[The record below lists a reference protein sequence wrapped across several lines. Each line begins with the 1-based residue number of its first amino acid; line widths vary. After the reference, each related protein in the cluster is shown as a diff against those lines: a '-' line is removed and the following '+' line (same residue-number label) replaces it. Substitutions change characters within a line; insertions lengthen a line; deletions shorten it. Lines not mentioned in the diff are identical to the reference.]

1 MDNTILNSG
10 AYTDLNNDNVQY
22 ELYDLDI
29 DDNKLAKMLVPA
41 LQENIDYWNGKPF
54 ELAKTDKE
62 NNKYMLGDQIDD
74 RFLQPYNAR
83 YIDNRIFAAARSVLA
98 YVNAR
103 VAMPEVTPSKP
114 GSQFKQFAE
123 DFKYALYQHGV
134 DNYLNIKVKSATRNL
149 IVRKRGYLKLRFDP
163 TLGQYGEIVVESID
177 PENIVIDRYARFQ
190 DNPKAIY
197 HKQSCTVEELIA
209 KFPDKEDDI
218 NKCLSIKR
226 GTQSQLTRRV
236 DYYEV
241 WFTYVDKD
249 KKKQEGLAWFMPI
262 GQLILG
268 KMRNPNWVYSDGAN
282 NDLHNNITNLPIK
295 PFIPFNY
302 LNTGKSYVDETSLFD
317 QAKPMQDLINKRGRQ
332 IWENADYVN
341 GRVIADSRVM
351 SEEDASKFLN
361 KNPKTIML
369 VDGSKGSGSIN
380 NDLTV
385 VQPQM
390 LPGYVIDTLYDARN
404 ELDQIFGTPNIFRGQ
419 QQQGANTLGE
429 NMLIKQ
435 QAGALQDDIAGAV
448 DQAMGQYYKYL
459 AQMMKVYYTEEHWV
473 QIKGPDGTY
482 DFVVLTSDNIDTGV
496 KISVQSGS
504 TLPQDKDQL
513 RAAALELAK
522 LGPDRI
528 DNLTLFEMLGI
539 PDPAE
544 IAERVQKANTDPAGY
559 LADIE
564 KEEFSRD
571 ANMDIAL
578 LIDNKPPEE
587 RDEYDPGYLNYMNQ
601 YIASNKF
608 AKLPLDAQQRITDF
622 LKGVLEITT
631 RTANIQSESS
641 NSSMDQQMQDG
652 GGMAGMMAG
661 QPPMPPQAGTPP
673 QPATSAPM
681 PQALPPAPG
690 L

>member
-1 MDNTILNSG
+1 MDNNILDSG
-10 AYTDLNNDNVQY
+10 AYTDLNNNNMQY

-29 DDNKLAKMLVPA
+29 DDNKLAKMLIPA
-41 LQENIDYWNGKPF
+41 LQENIDHWNSKPF
-54 ELAKTDKE
+54 ELAKTDKD
-62 NNKYMLGDQIDD
+62 NNKYMLGEQLDE

-83 YIDNRIFAAARSVLA
+83 YIDNRIFAATRSVLA

-114 GSQFKQFAE
+114 GSQYKKFSE
-123 DFKYALYQHGV
+123 DFKSALYQHGV
-134 DNYLNIKVKSATRNL
+134 DAFLNVKVKSATRNL

-163 TLGQYGEIVVESID
+163 TLGQFGEIVVESID
-177 PENIVIDRYARFQ
+177 PENIVVDRYARFQ
-190 DNPKAIY
+190 DNPRAIY

-209 KFPDKEDDI
+209 KFPDKESDI

-241 WFTYVDKD
+241 WFTYVAD

-268 KMRNPNWVYSDGAN
+268 KMRNPNWVYSEGST
-282 NDLHNNITNLPIK
+282 NDLHNNLTNMPIK

-302 LNTGKSYVDETSLFD
+302 LNSGKSYVDETSLFD

-332 IWENADYVN
+332 IWDNADYVN

-435 QAGALQDDIAGAV
+435 QAGALQDDIASAV
-448 DQAMGQYYKYL
+448 DQAMGLYYRYL
-459 AQMMKVYYTEEHWV
+459 AQMMKVYYTEDHWV
-473 QIKGPDGTY
+473 QTKGPDGSY
-482 DFVVLTSDNIDTGV
+482 DFVVLNSDNIDTGV
-496 KISVQSGS
+496 KISVQAGS

-539 PDPAE
+539 PDAPE
-544 IAERVQKANTDPAGY
+544 VAERVQKSFTDPAAY
-559 LADIE
+559 MQDLE
-564 KEEFSRD
+564 KEQFSRD
-571 ANMDIAL
+571 ANIDIAL
-578 LIDNKPPEE
+578 LIDNKVPEE
-587 RDEYDPGYLNYMNQ
+587 RDEYDPGYLNYMNN
-601 YIASNKF
+601 YMASNKF
-608 AKLPLDAQQRITDF
+608 AKLQMDAQQRITDF
-622 LKGVLEITT
+622 LKGVLDVVT
-631 RTANIQSESS
+631 RTANVQTEAVNGAI
-641 NSSMDQQMQDG
+641 DQEMVDG
-652 GGMAGMMAG
+652 GGMAGMMGG
-661 QPPMPPQAGTPP
+661 QPPVPGAAPQAPPPQT
-673 QPATSAPM
+673 M
-681 PQALPPAPG
+681 V
-690 L
+690 

>member
-1 MDNTILNSG
+1 MDNNILDQG
-10 AYTDLNNDNVQY
+10 AYTDLNNDNIQY

-29 DDNKLAKMLVPA
+29 EDNKLAKMLIPA
-41 LQENIDYWNGKPF
+41 LQENIDHWNSKPF
-54 ELAKTDKE
+54 ELAKTDKD
-62 NNKYMLGDQIDD
+62 NNKYMLGEQLDEK
-74 RFLQPYNAR
+74 FLQPHNAR

-103 VAMPEVTPSKP
+103 VAMPEVVPSKP
-114 GSQFKQFAE
+114 GSQFKQFSE
-123 DFKYALYQHGV
+123 DFKSALYQHGV
-134 DNYLNIKVKSATRNL
+134 DAFLNIKVKSATRNL
-149 IVRKRGYLKLRFDP
+149 IVRKRGFLKLRFDP
-163 TLGQYGEIVVESID
+163 TLGQFGEIVVESID
-177 PENIVIDRYARFQ
+177 PENVVIDRYARFQ
-190 DNPKAIY
+190 DNPRAIY
-197 HKQSCTVEELIA
+197 HKQTCTVEELIA

-218 NKCLSIKR
+218 KKSLGIKR
-226 GTQSQLTRRV
+226 GTQSQVTARV

-241 WFTYVDKD
+241 WFTYIDKE

-268 KMRNPNWVYSDGAN
+268 KMRNPNWVYSDGQT
-282 NDLHNNITNLPIK
+282 NDMHNNITNLPIK

-302 LNTGKSYVDETSLFD
+302 LNSGKSYIDETSLFD

-332 IWENADYVN
+332 IWDNADYVN
-341 GRVIADSRVM
+341 GRVIADSRIM

-369 VDGSKGSGSIN
+369 VDGSKGSGNIS
-380 NDLTV
+380 NDMKV
-385 VQPQM
+385 VEPQM

-473 QIKGPDGTY
+473 QTKGPDGTY
-482 DFVVLTSDNIDTGV
+482 DFVVISSDNIDTGV
-496 KISVQSGS
+496 KVSVQSGS

-513 RAAALELAK
+513 RNAALELAK

-539 PDPAE
+539 PDATE
-544 IAERVQKANTDPAGY
+544 VAERVQKSTTDPAGY
-559 LADIE
+559 MADIE
-564 KEEFSRD
+564 KEQFSRD
-571 ANMDIAL
+571 ANMDIAIL
-578 LIDNKPPEE
+578 TDNKVPEE
-587 RDEYDPGYLNYMNQ
+587 RDEYDPGYLNYMNN
-601 YIASNKF
+601 YIASNKY
-608 AKLPLDAQQRITDF
+608 AKLQPDAQQRITDF
-622 LKGVLEITT
+622 LKGVLEVAT
-631 RTANIQSESS
+631 RTANIQSETA
-641 NSSMDQQMQDG
+641 NAATDQQGLDMG
-652 GGMAGMMAG
+652 GVASMNPADPAMGAPAPGG
-661 QPPMPPQAGTPP
+661 PPMPPQA
-673 QPATSAPM
+673 
-681 PQALPPAPG
+681 PPAG
-690 L
+690 M

>member
-1 MDNTILNSG
+1 MDNTILDSG

-29 DDNKLAKMLVPA
+29 ADDKLAKMLIPA
-41 LQENIDYWNGKPF
+41 LQENIDYWNDKPF
-54 ELAKTDKE
+54 ELAKTDKD

-74 RFLQPYNAR
+74 RFLQPYNAK

-103 VAMPEVTPSKP
+103 VAMPEVSPSKP
-114 GSQFKQFAE
+114 GSQYKQFSE
-123 DFKYALYQHGV
+123 DFKSALYQHGV
-134 DNYLNIKVKSATRNL
+134 DAYLNVKVKSATRNL

-163 TLGQYGEIVVESID
+163 TLGQFGDIVVESID
-177 PENIVIDRYARFQ
+177 PENIVVDRYARFQ

-197 HKQSCTVEELIA
+197 HKQSCTVEELVA
-209 KFPDKEDDI
+209 KFPEKEKQI
-218 NKCLSIKR
+218 HAALSIKR
-226 GTQSQLTRRV
+226 ATQSQVTRRV

-241 WFTYVDKD
+241 WFTYIDGEKR
-249 KKKQEGLAWFMPI
+249 KQEGLAWFMPI

-268 KMRNPNWVYSDGAN
+268 KMRNPNWVYSEGST
-282 NDLHNNITNLPIK
+282 NDLHNNLTNMPIK

-302 LNTGKSYVDETSLFD
+302 LNSGKSYVDETSLFD

-351 SEEDASKFLN
+351 SEDDASKFLN

-448 DQAMGQYYKYL
+448 DQAMGMYYRYL
-459 AQMMKVYYTEEHWV
+459 AQMMKVYYTEDHWV
-473 QIKGPDGTY
+473 QTKGPDGVY
-482 DFVVLTSDNIDTGV
+482 DFVVLNSDNIDTGV
-496 KISVQSGS
+496 KISVQAGS

-513 RAAALELAK
+513 RNAALELAK

-528 DNLTLFEMLGI
+528 DNLTLYEMLGI
-539 PDPAE
+539 PNAPE
-544 IAERVQKANTDPAGY
+544 TAERVQKSLTDPAAY
-559 LADIE
+559 MADIE
-564 KEEFSRD
+564 KEEFSRN
-571 ANMDIAL
+571 ANIDIAL
-578 LIDNKPPEE
+578 LIDNKAPQE

-601 YIASNKF
+601 YISTNKF
-608 AKLPLDAQQRITDF
+608 TMRPMDAQQRITDF
-622 LKGVLEITT
+622 LKGVLEIAT
-631 RTANIQSESS
+631 RTANLQSEAA
-641 NSSMDQQMQDG
+641 NGAIDQQSQDLG
-652 GGMAGMMAG
+652 GGVSSLNSTNEAMGAA
-661 QPPMPPQAGTPP
+661 PPPAPVPP
-673 QPATSAPM
+673 QPGM
-681 PQALPPAPG
+681 
-690 L
+690 